1 MPLALAMGGAAAA
14 QTEVKVALIAP
25 MSGPWARQGDL
36 MLKGANLAI
45 EHINAAGGIKSMGGA
60 KMKLLVFDAGD
71 SVEKAKNAAQR
82 MVAQEPDLVGATG
95 SWLSSFTLGV
105 TEVTERAD
113 LPVLTLSYSDQ
124 ITARGFKY
132 VFQTSMPGG
141 AQAVAAMPAIL
152 KLAEAATGKKPA
164 TVGIIQDN
172 TAASVSFAKPM
183 REGGLAKLGLKL
195 VVDETFTPPLSDCT
209 PLIQKVRSSRPEIL
223 LLLPTAISDDKMCV
237 EKMSEMGLGKGRVPA
252 ISNGAHIGGPDML
265 KNSTKEIV
273 EGLMTVVG
281 NWPAKGHEKI
291 AEEFVKKTGEPWI
304 TQDSLSTYGDMWIFK
319 EALEKAGAADK
330 KKVAEA
336 IRTMDSR
343 EGSAKFFPGGRMKFD
358 EQGRRV
364 DADLDHRAVAERRA
378 DDGLSGGVGGREA
391 DLAEAVVRS
400 TARGVLPS
408 PLAGRGWGEEPGERD
423 VRRASPHPRSLRDR
437 PSPQGGG

>member
-1 MPLALAMGGAAAA
+1 MIDRRALLALPLLATLGGTADA
-14 QTEVKVALIAP
+14 QTEVKVAVIAP
-25 MSGPWARQGDL
+25 TSGPWARQGDL
-36 MLKGANLAI
+36 MVKGANLAI
-45 EHINAAGGIKSMGGA
+45 EHINAAGGIKALNGA

-105 TEVTERAD
+105 TEVTERAE
-113 LPVLTLSYSDQ
+113 LPVLTLSYSDA
-124 ITARGFKY
+124 ITSRGFKY
-132 VFQTSMPGG
+132 VFQTSLGGG

-152 KLAEAATGKKPA
+152 KLAEASTGKKPA
-164 TVGIIQDN
+164 SVGIVMDN

-223 LLLPTAISDDKMCV
+223 LLLPTAISDDKLCV
-237 EKMSEMGLGKGRVPA
+237 EKMSEMGLGKGRVPT
-252 ISNGAHIGGPDML
+252 ISNGAHIGAPDML
-265 KNSTKEIV
+265 KNSTKEII
-273 EGLMTVVG
+273 EGVMTVVG

-291 AEEFVKKTGEPWI
+291 GEEFVKKSGEPWM

-319 EALEKAGAADK
+319 EAMEKAGSADK

-336 IRTMDSR
+336 IRTMDSKD
-343 EGSAKFFPGGRMKFD
+343 GSAKFFPGGRMKFD

-364 DADLDHRAVAERRA
+364 DADLIIVQWQNGLPVTVYPEASAVAK
-378 DDGLSGGVGGREA
+378 
-391 DLAEAVVRS
+391 
-400 TARGVLPS
+400 PIW
-408 PLAGRGWGEEPGERD
+408 PK
-423 VRRASPHPRSLRDR
+423 
-437 PSPQGGG
+437 Q

>member
-1 MPLALAMGGAAAA
+1 MRKFTTVLASLALALSLGVAAPAAA

-45 EHINAAGGIKSMGGA
+45 EHINAAGGIKAIGGA

-71 SVEKAKNAAQR
+71 NVEKAKNAAQR

-152 KLAEAATGKKPA
+152 RLAEASTGKKPA
-164 TVGIIQDN
+164 SVGIIQDN
-172 TAASVSFAKPM
+172 TAAAVSFAKPM

-195 VVDETFTPPLSDCT
+195 VIDETFTPPLSDCT

-237 EKMSEMGLGKGRVPA
+237 EKMSEFGLGKGRVPT
-252 ISNGAHIGGPDML
+252 ISNGAHIGAPDML
-265 KNSTKEIV
+265 KNSSKELL
-273 EGLMTVVG
+273 EGLMTIVG
-281 NWPAKGHEKI
+281 NWPAKGQEKI
-291 AEEFVKKTGEPWI
+291 SEEFVKKTGEPWL

-330 KKVAEA
+330 KKVAAA
-336 IRTMDSR
+336 IRAMDSR
-343 EGSAKFFPGGRMKFD
+343 DGSAKYFPGGRMKFD

-364 DADLDHRAVAERRA
+364 DADLVIVQWQNGVPVTVYPEASAVAK
-378 DDGLSGGVGGREA
+378 
-391 DLAEAVVRS
+391 
-400 TARGVLPS
+400 PIW
-408 PLAGRGWGEEPGERD
+408 PK
-423 VRRASPHPRSLRDR
+423 
-437 PSPQGGG
+437 Q

>member
-1 MPLALAMGGAAAA
+1 MLNRRALLALPLTLALTGAAAA
-14 QTEVKVALIAP
+14 QSEVKVALIAP
-25 MSGPWARQGDL
+25 LSGPWARQGDL

-45 EHINAAGGIKSMGGA
+45 EHINSAGGIKALNGA
-60 KMKLLVFDAGD
+60 KMKLLTFDAGD
-71 SVEKAKNAAQR
+71 TVEKAKNAAQR

-95 SWLSSFTLGV
+95 SWLSSFTLSV
-105 TEVTERAD
+105 TEVTERAE

-132 VFQTSMPGG
+132 VFQTSLGGG
-141 AQAVAAMPAIL
+141 AQAVQAMPAIL
-152 KLAEAATGKKPA
+152 KLAEAATGKKA
-164 TVGIIQDN
+164 QTVGIIQDN
-172 TAASVSFAKPM
+172 TAASVSFTKPM

-209 PLIQKVRSSRPEIL
+209 PLIQKVRSNRPEFL

-237 EKMSEMGLGKGRVPA
+237 EKMSEMGLGKGRVPV
-252 ISNGAHIGGPDML
+252 ISNGAHIGAPDML

-304 TQDSLSTYGDMWIFK
+304 TQDSLSTYGDMWILK

-336 IRTMDSR
+336 IRTMDTR
-343 EGSAKFFPGGRMKFD
+343 DGPAKFFPGGRMKFD

-364 DADLDHRAVAERRA
+364 DADLIIVQWQNGVPVTVYPEASAVAKP
-378 DDGLSGGVGGREA
+378 VW
-391 DLAEAVVRS
+391 
-400 TARGVLPS
+400 PK
-408 PLAGRGWGEEPGERD
+408 
-423 VRRASPHPRSLRDR
+423 
-437 PSPQGGG
+437 Q

>member
-1 MPLALAMGGAAAA
+1 MLNRRALLAVPLALGMGGAALA
-14 QTEVKVALIAP
+14 QGEVKVGLIAP

-45 EHINAAGGIKSMGGA
+45 EHINAQGGIKALNGA
-60 KMKLLVFDAGD
+60 RMKLITFDAGD

-82 MVAQEPDLVGATG
+82 MVAQEPDLVGVTG
-95 SWLSSFTLGV
+95 AWLSSFTLGV
-105 TEVTERAD
+105 TEVTERAE

-124 ITARGFKY
+124 ITARGFKF
-132 VFQTSMPGG
+132 VFQTSLGGG
-141 AQAVAAMPAIL
+141 AQAVSAMPAIL
-152 KLAEAATGKKPA
+152 KLAEAATGKKAA

-172 TAASVSFAKPM
+172 TAAAVSFAKPM
-183 REGGLAKLGLKL
+183 REGGLEKLGLKL

-209 PLIQKVRSSRPEIL
+209 PLIQKVRSQRPEIL

-237 EKMSEMGLGKGRVPA
+237 EKMSEMGLGKGRVPV

-304 TQDSLSTYGDMWIFK
+304 TQDSLSTYGDMWILK

-336 IRTMDSR
+336 IRTMDTR
-343 EGSAKFFPGGRMKFD
+343 DGPAKLFPGGRIKFD

-364 DADLDHRAVAERRA
+364 DADLIIVQWQNGMPITVYPEASAVAK
-378 DDGLSGGVGGREA
+378 
-391 DLAEAVVRS
+391 
-400 TARGVLPS
+400 PIW
-408 PLAGRGWGEEPGERD
+408 PK
-423 VRRASPHPRSLRDR
+423 
-437 PSPQGGG
+437 Q

>member
-1 MPLALAMGGAAAA
+1 MLNRRALLAVPLALGMGGAALA
-14 QTEVKVALIAP
+14 QSEVKVALIAP

-45 EHINAAGGIKSMGGA
+45 EHINAQGGIKALNGA
-60 KMKLLVFDAGD
+60 KMKLLTFDAGD

-105 TEVTERAD
+105 TEVTERAE

-124 ITARGFKY
+124 ITARGFKF
-132 VFQTSMPGG
+132 VFQTSLGGG
-141 AQAVAAMPAIL
+141 AQAVSAMPAIL
-152 KLAEAATGKKPA
+152 KLAEAATGKKAA

-172 TAASVSFAKPM
+172 TAAAVSFTKPM

-237 EKMSEMGLGKGRVPA
+237 EKMSEMGLGKGRVPV

-336 IRTMDSR
+336 IRAMDSR
-343 EGSAKFFPGGRMKFD
+343 DGSAKFFPGGRMKFD

-364 DADLDHRAVAERRA
+364 DADLVIVQWQNGVPITVYPEASAVAK
-378 DDGLSGGVGGREA
+378 
-391 DLAEAVVRS
+391 
-400 TARGVLPS
+400 PIW
-408 PLAGRGWGEEPGERD
+408 PK
-423 VRRASPHPRSLRDR
+423 
-437 PSPQGGG
+437 Q

>member
-1 MPLALAMGGAAAA
+1 MLNRRVLLALPLTLAMGGMAIA

-45 EHINAAGGIKSMGGA
+45 EHINAQGGIKSMGGA

-152 KLAEAATGKKPA
+152 KLAEAATGKKAA

-183 REGGLAKLGLKL
+183 REGGLANLGLRL

-237 EKMSEMGLGKGRVPA
+237 EKMSEMGLGKGRVPV

-273 EGLMTVVG
+273 EGVMTIVG

-304 TQDSLSTYGDMWIFK
+304 TQDSLSTYGDMWVFK
-319 EALEKAGAADK
+319 EALEKAGSADK

-343 EGSAKFFPGGRMKFD
+343 DGSAKFFPGGRMKFD

-364 DADLDHRAVAERRA
+364 DADLIIVQWQNGLPITVYPEASAVAKPIWPKQMCTHVVPVTPSSARLSAANPYRRA
-378 DDGLSGGVGGREA
+378 FSG
-391 DLAEAVVRS
+391 
-400 TARGVLPS
+400 
-408 PLAGRGWGEEPGERD
+408 
-423 VRRASPHPRSLRDR
+423 RACM
-437 PSPQGGG
+437 

>member
-1 MPLALAMGGAAAA
+1 MGGAALA
-14 QTEVKVALIAP
+14 QSEVKVALIAP

-45 EHINAAGGIKSMGGA
+45 EHINAQGGIKALNGA
-60 KMKLLVFDAGD
+60 KMKLLTFDAGD

-105 TEVTERAD
+105 TEVTERAE

-124 ITARGFKY
+124 ITARGFKF
-132 VFQTSMPGG
+132 VFQTSLGGG
-141 AQAVAAMPAIL
+141 AQAVSAMPAIL
-152 KLAEAATGKKPA
+152 KLAEAATGKKAA

-172 TAASVSFAKPM
+172 TAASVSFTKPM

-237 EKMSEMGLGKGRVPA
+237 EKMSEMGLGKGRVPV

-304 TQDSLSTYGDMWIFK
+304 TQDSLSTYGDMWILK

-336 IRTMDSR
+336 IRAMDSR
-343 EGSAKFFPGGRMKFD
+343 DGSAKFFPGGRMKFD

-364 DADLDHRAVAERRA
+364 DADLVIVQWQNGVPITVYPEASAVAK
-378 DDGLSGGVGGREA
+378 
-391 DLAEAVVRS
+391 
-400 TARGVLPS
+400 PI
-408 PLAGRGWGEEPGERD
+408 W
-423 VRRASPHPRSLRDR
+423 PR
-437 PSPQGGG
+437 Q

>member
-1 MPLALAMGGAAAA
+1 MIDRRALLALPLVVTLGGAAYA
-14 QTEVKVALIAP
+14 QAEVKVAVIAP
-25 MSGPWARQGDL
+25 TSGPWARQGDL
-36 MLKGANLAI
+36 MVKGANLAI
-45 EHINAAGGIKSMGGA
+45 EHINAAGGIKALNGA

-95 SWLSSFTLGV
+95 SWLSSFTLSV
-105 TEVTERAD
+105 TEVTERAE
-113 LPVLTLSYSDQ
+113 LPVLTLSYSDA
-124 ITARGFKY
+124 ITSRGFKY
-132 VFQTSMPGG
+132 VFQTSLGGG
-141 AQAVAAMPAIL
+141 AQAVSALPAIL
-152 KLAEAATGKKPA
+152 KLAEDATGKKPA
-164 TVGIIQDN
+164 SAGIVMDN
-172 TAASVSFAKPM
+172 TAASVSFSKPM

-223 LLLPTAISDDKMCV
+223 LLLPTSISDDKLCV
-237 EKMSEMGLGKGRVPA
+237 EKMSEMGLGKGRVPT
-252 ISNGAHIGGPDML
+252 ISNGAHIGAPDML
-265 KNSTKEIV
+265 KNSTKEII
-273 EGLMTVVG
+273 EGVMTIVG

-291 AEEFVKKTGEPWI
+291 GEEFVQKSGEPWM

-336 IRTMDSR
+336 IRTMDSK

-364 DADLDHRAVAERRA
+364 DADLVIVQWQNGLPITVYPEASAVAK
-378 DDGLSGGVGGREA
+378 
-391 DLAEAVVRS
+391 
-400 TARGVLPS
+400 PIW
-408 PLAGRGWGEEPGERD
+408 PK
-423 VRRASPHPRSLRDR
+423 
-437 PSPQGGG
+437 Q

>member
-1 MPLALAMGGAAAA
+1 MKNRTIVALALALGLAPGFGIAPAAA
-14 QTEVKVALIAP
+14 QTEVKVGLIAP

-45 EHINAAGGIKSMGGA
+45 EHINAAGGIKAIGGA
-60 KMKLLVFDAGD
+60 KMKLLTFDAGD

-95 SWLSSFTLGV
+95 SWLSSFTLSV
-105 TEVTERAD
+105 TEVTERAE
-113 LPVLTLSYSDQ
+113 LPVLTLSYSDA
-124 ITARGFKY
+124 ITSRGFKY
-132 VFQTSMPGG
+132 VFQTSLGGG
-141 AQAVAAMPAIL
+141 AQAVSALPAIL
-152 KLAEAATGKKPA
+152 KLAEDATGKKPA
-164 TVGIIQDN
+164 SAGIVMDN
-172 TAASVSFAKPM
+172 TAASVSFSKPM

-223 LLLPTAISDDKMCV
+223 LLLPTSISDDKLCV
-237 EKMSEMGLGKGRVPA
+237 EKMSEMGLGKGRVPT
-252 ISNGAHIGGPDML
+252 ISNGAHIGAPDML
-265 KNSTKEIV
+265 KNSTKEII
-273 EGLMTVVG
+273 EGVMTIVG

-291 AEEFVKKTGEPWI
+291 GEEFVQKSGEPWM

-319 EALEKAGAADK
+319 EALEKAGSADK

-336 IRTMDSR
+336 IRTMDSK

-364 DADLDHRAVAERRA
+364 DADLVIVQWQNGLPITVYPEASAVAK
-378 DDGLSGGVGGREA
+378 
-391 DLAEAVVRS
+391 
-400 TARGVLPS
+400 PIW
-408 PLAGRGWGEEPGERD
+408 PK
-423 VRRASPHPRSLRDR
+423 
-437 PSPQGGG
+437 Q

>member
-1 MPLALAMGGAAAA
+1 MINRRALLALPLVLTLGGAATA
-14 QTEVKVALIAP
+14 QTEVKVAVIAP
-25 MSGPWARQGDL
+25 TSGPWARQGDL
-36 MLKGANLAI
+36 MVKGANLAI
-45 EHINAAGGIKSMGGA
+45 EHINAAGGIKALNGA

-95 SWLSSFTLGV
+95 SWLSSFTLSV
-105 TEVTERAD
+105 TEVTERAE
-113 LPVLTLSYSDQ
+113 LPVLTLSYSDA
-124 ITARGFKY
+124 ITSRGFKY
-132 VFQTSMPGG
+132 VFQTSLGGG
-141 AQAVAAMPAIL
+141 AQAVSALPAIL
-152 KLAEAATGKKPA
+152 KLAEDATGKKPA
-164 TVGIIQDN
+164 SAGIVMDN
-172 TAASVSFAKPM
+172 TAASVSFSKPM

-237 EKMSEMGLGKGRVPA
+237 EKMSEMGLGKGRIPV

-265 KNSTKEIV
+265 KNSTKEII
-273 EGLMTVVG
+273 EGVMTIVG

-291 AEEFVKKTGEPWI
+291 GAEFVQKSGEPWM

-319 EALEKAGAADK
+319 EAMEKAGSADK

-336 IRTMDSR
+336 IRTMDSK

-364 DADLDHRAVAERRA
+364 DADLVIVQWQNGLPITVYPEASAVAK
-378 DDGLSGGVGGREA
+378 
-391 DLAEAVVRS
+391 
-400 TARGVLPS
+400 PIW
-408 PLAGRGWGEEPGERD
+408 PK
-423 VRRASPHPRSLRDR
+423 
-437 PSPQGGG
+437 Q

>member
-1 MPLALAMGGAAAA
+1 MIDRRALLALPLVLTLGGAATA
-14 QTEVKVALIAP
+14 QTEVKVAVIAP
-25 MSGPWARQGDL
+25 TSGPWARQGDL
-36 MLKGANLAI
+36 MVKGANLAI
-45 EHINAAGGIKSMGGA
+45 EHINAAGGIKALNGA

-95 SWLSSFTLGV
+95 SWLSSFTLSV
-105 TEVTERAD
+105 TEVTERAE
-113 LPVLTLSYSDQ
+113 LPVLTLSYSDA
-124 ITARGFKY
+124 ITSRGFKY
-132 VFQTSMPGG
+132 VFQTSLGGG
-141 AQAVAAMPAIL
+141 AQAVSALPAIL
-152 KLAEAATGKKPA
+152 KLAEDATGKKPA
-164 TVGIIQDN
+164 SAGIVMDN
-172 TAASVSFAKPM
+172 TAASVSFSKPM

-223 LLLPTAISDDKMCV
+223 LLLPTSISDDKLCV
-237 EKMSEMGLGKGRVPA
+237 EKMSEMGLGKGRIPV

-265 KNSTKEIV
+265 KNSTKEII
-273 EGLMTVVG
+273 EGVMTIVG

-291 AEEFVKKTGEPWI
+291 GAEFVQKSGEPWM

-319 EALEKAGAADK
+319 EAMEKAGSADK

-336 IRTMDSR
+336 IRTMDSK

-364 DADLDHRAVAERRA
+364 DADLVIVQWQNGLPITVYPEASAVAK
-378 DDGLSGGVGGREA
+378 
-391 DLAEAVVRS
+391 
-400 TARGVLPS
+400 PIW
-408 PLAGRGWGEEPGERD
+408 PK
-423 VRRASPHPRSLRDR
+423 
-437 PSPQGGG
+437 Q